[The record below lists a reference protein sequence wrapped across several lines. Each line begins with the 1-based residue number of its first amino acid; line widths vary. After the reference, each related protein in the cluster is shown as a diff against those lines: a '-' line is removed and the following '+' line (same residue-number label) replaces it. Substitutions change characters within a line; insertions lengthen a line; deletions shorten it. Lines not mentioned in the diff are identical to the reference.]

1 MFGSIGTPELII
13 IVFVIL
19 LVFGKD
25 KIPEVARGIGKASRQ
40 FRKALD
46 DVKDEINLD
55 EIKKDLNGK

>member
-13 IVFVIL
+13 IFFIVL

-25 KIPEVARGIGKASRQ
+25 KLPELARGFTKITRQ

-46 DVKDEINLD
+46 DVKDELD
-55 EIKKDLNGK
+55 IDEFKKDFRG